1 MIEVYSGK
9 QYMGKGEGLI
19 KCKESSGRVWRKN
32 GYRSKEIR
40 KVCHI
45 YSKL

>member
-1 MIEVYSGK
+1 
-9 QYMGKGEGLI
+9 MGKEEGLI
-19 KCKESSGRVWRKN
+19 KYKESSGRVWRKN

>member
-19 KCKESSGRVWRKN
+19 KCKGSSGRV
-32 GYRSKEIR
+32 
-40 KVCHI
+40 
-45 YSKL
+45 